1 MVRAIL
7 DGRKTQTRRICHA
20 FGENLHKGKKLNE
33 WDLSSGPFQLTEE
46 DFPVWHWRGRK
57 PPKVGDWA
65 QEIQTDV
72 DDNVTFPIRNPYGY
86 PGDRLIVKEATW
98 QWCKKVP
105 NGTTKT
111 GRKKYSYR
119 LHGGVDTGSV
129 IYCADHPQ
137 KPVKEPHT
145 EPEMVWKYKSG
156 RYMQRHLVRII
167 LEITATGVQR
177 LQEISN
183 EDARAE
189 GVDACPHRGAS
200 CGFFETGFNQCFG
213 CAFRLLWNQIN
224 GPRGYGW
231 DANPYVWAVSFKR
244 VQP

>member
-1 MVRAIL
+1 MKETPILFSAPMVQRL
-7 DGRKTQTRRICHA
+7 VNRDNPKTQTRRIIKDTGLYAIDEKIH
-20 FGENLHKGKKLNE
+20 GVEI
-33 WDLSSGPFQLTEE
+33 SS
-46 DFPVWHWRGRK
+46 
-57 PPKVGDWA
+57 
-65 QEIQTDV
+65 
-72 DDNVTFPIRNPYGY
+72 RNRIALAAHCPYGQ

-177 LQEISN
+177 LQEISE
-183 EDARAE
+183 EDAEAE
-189 GVDACPHRGAS
+189 GAMGWWNSLTRIQQEEIYSGGRGPV
-200 CGFFETGFNQCFG
+200 G
-213 CAFRLLWNQIN
+213 AFLDLWDSIN
-224 GPRGYGW
+224 GSTHPW
-231 DANPYVWAVSFKR
+231 ANNDWVFALSFKR
-244 VQP
+244 VKA

>member
-1 MVRAIL
+1 MKEHPILFSAPMVRAIL

-86 PGDRLIVKEATW
+86 PGDRLWVKEKWTGTW
-98 QWCKKVP
+98 
-105 NGTTKT
+105 GAF
-111 GRKKYSYR
+111 R
-119 LHGGVDTGSV
+119 HD
-129 IYCADHPQ
+129 
-137 KPVKEPHT
+137 
-145 EPEMVWKYKSG
+145 M
-156 RYMQRHLVRII
+156 HLVYAADGSERITRAI
-167 LEITATGVQR
+167 VDYILPKVAAKVGNWVTPLFMPRWASRITLEIIDVRVQR